1 MSADGRDDAREKID
15 CATSPLSG
23 HNQSV
28 DGSPR
33 RRQAA
38 IDELLDRAV
47 AAVNSGDR
55 EAARDLVGQVLAVDS
70 TNADAED
77 LLVAP
82 MEDGELRRL
91 TIMFADLVD
100 STALSTRIDPE
111 VYRTVVGRYR
121 DEVLRT
127 VNHYGG
133 HIGNTK
139 GDGLLAVFG
148 HPRAHEDD
156 VRRAAQAGLDIT
168 RAIDQLS
175 SRVNRS
181 FGFEINVR
189 VGIHRGLVYLD
200 TAQDDVYGF
209 AANLAARMC
218 SVAEPGTVA
227 VSDAVASLIRD
238 SFELEARA
246 PQAVKGVDG
255 EVVPFRVLSE
265 QDAVSDT
272 QAGPMIGRESELAA
286 LSDWWSKAVTGSST
300 TLSIAFLGEPGIGK
314 SRIARHALTLANNAG
329 GVPLELVGSP
339 FHTDVG
345 MHPIRKLL
353 ERRCHIR
360 RTTGP
365 GERLQNLCDEVAARG
380 LDVETVVPLLAPVLG
395 ITPDQGYRPAAA
407 EGQRLQERIAG
418 AITEYLVAC
427 LDGRPGVLLVEDM
440 HWFDQNTTAL
450 VRSLLHA
457 NLGRLLVVMTSRDR
471 ASLPDCTDTT
481 VVELKPLT
489 SGETD
494 RLILA
499 LHPDSSLTERRAV
512 RRRCDGVPL
521 YIEEVVAKIKSSP
534 SQTDS
539 DQQVPDSLYEA
550 LFARLRASERS
561 LRFVEAAAT
570 VGNHFDRAVVR
581 SVIDLSEDEVDEV
594 IGELEDRLVLQPV
607 SEDVWRFRHELLRE
621 VAAELPPP
629 SIRRRLHGRV
639 AEALTAESTH
649 GEPDWPLIA
658 QHFEKAHRYDE
669 ASSAHHKAS
678 SAARRRGALSEARSH
693 LSSARAQLSQLAPGP
708 ARDHREVSLLLRHGF
723 LTAAAEG
730 AGSAQA
736 AADFERCLI
745 LSGTDPHADEL
756 FATLM
761 ALFTYYVNRADL
773 QRADAVVTTLR
784 VGVDGGRDWWRS
796 ENLAGA
802 GIVCWLR
809 GEFDNAATHLEEA
822 ARMATA
828 RGDHNIEA
836 EWFAPFDPM
845 VLDLT
850 SLAQARWV
858 RGDLAGADD
867 VLRRATARAAELDF
881 PQGPFSR
888 CYARYVEATIAVE
901 AGQDSRAIEAS
912 ADISSVGTQHGF
924 DQWIAAGE
932 LMNQCGGA
940 VTTLRAEPPNPVAL
954 EIPIQ
959 MLTGWVTACRAL
971 EARGFLTS
979 FDGFLARLLLAAGQ
993 PAEARRRIDDGL
1005 QLARDTG
1012 MHYYDAE
1019 LLRLRAHTHTDPAH
1033 VQADLEAARELASR
1047 MGANGFALR
1056 AALDEHRLR
1065 GPSALDSLRSA
1076 LERMPADGTW
1086 PEVEIARGIVDEADA
1101 HSTR

>member
-1 MSADGRDDAREKID
+1 M
-15 CATSPLSG
+15 
-23 HNQSV
+23 H
-28 DGSPR
+28 GSPG

-55 EAARDLVGQVLAVDS
+55 KAARDLVGQVLAVDS

-111 VYRTVVGRYR
+111 IYRTVVGRYR

-175 SRVNRS
+175 ARVNRS
-181 FGFEINVR
+181 FGFEIDVR

-227 VSDAVASLIRD
+227 ASDAVASLIRD
-238 SFELEARA
+238 SFEVEACA

-255 EVVPFRVLSE
+255 EVVPFRVVSE
-265 QDAVSDT
+265 RDTVSVT
-272 QAGPMIGRESELAA
+272 QAGPIIGREPELAA
-286 LSDWWSKAVTGSST
+286 LAERWSQTVAGSST
-300 TLSIAFLGEPGIGK
+300 TPSIAFQGEPGIGK
-314 SRIARHALTLANNAG
+314 SRIARHALTLVADAG
-329 GVPLELVGSP
+329 GVALELVGSP

-345 MHPIRKLL
+345 MHPVRKLL

-380 LDVETVVPLLAPVLG
+380 LDVDTVVPLLAPVLG
-395 ITPDQGYRPAAA
+395 ITPDQGYRPAPA

-418 AITEYLVAC
+418 AITDYLVAC
-427 LDGRPGVLLVEDM
+427 LDGGPGVLLVEDM

-450 VRSLLHA
+450 VGSLLHTA
-457 NLGRLLVVMTSRDR
+457 RGRLLVVMTSRDR
-471 ASLPDCTDTT
+471 ASLPEGTDTT

-489 SGETD
+489 SGDTD

-499 LHPDSSLTERRAV
+499 LHPDSTPAERRAV

-521 YIEEVVAKIKSSP
+521 YIEEVIAKIKNSP
-534 SQTDS
+534 SPIVS

-570 VGNHFDRAVVR
+570 VGDHFDRAVVR
-581 SVIDLSEDEVDEV
+581 SVTDLSEDEVDSV
-594 IGELEDRLVLQPV
+594 IAELEARLVLQPV
-607 SEDVWRFRHELLRE
+607 TEDVWRFRHELLRE

-639 AEALTAESTH
+639 AEALTAEASH

-658 QHFEKAHRYDE
+658 QHFEKARRHDE
-669 ASSAHHKAS
+669 AAAAHQKAY
-678 SAARRRGALSEARSH
+678 SAARRRGALSEARNH
-693 LSSARAQLSQLAPGP
+693 LSSALAQLSQLAPSP

-730 AGSAQA
+730 AGSARA
-736 AADFERCLI
+736 AADFERCLV

-773 QRADAVVTTLR
+773 TRADAVVRTLR

-802 GIVCWLR
+802 GVVCWLR
-809 GEFDNAATHLEEA
+809 GEFEDAAQHLEDAAT
-822 ARMATA
+822 MATE

-836 EWFAPFDPM
+836 EWFQPFDPM
-845 VLDLT
+845 VLGLT
-850 SLAQARWV
+850 SLAQARWA

-867 VLRRATARAAELDF
+867 ALRRATARAAELDF
-881 PQGPFSR
+881 PQGPFSH

-901 AGQDSRAIEAS
+901 AGQAARALDAG
-912 ADISSVGTQHGF
+912 ADISSVGAQHEF
-924 DQWIAAGE
+924 DQWIAAGA
-932 LMNQCGGA
+932 LMIQCGTA
-940 VTTLRAEPPNPVAL
+940 VAALRAEPPDRDAL
-954 EIPIQ
+954 TIPIK

-971 EARGFLTS
+971 ETTGFLPS

-993 PAEARRRIDDGL
+993 PGEALGRIEDGL
-1005 QLARDTG
+1005 RLAHDTG

-1019 LLRLRAHTHTDPAH
+1019 LLRLRAET
-1033 VQADLEAARELASR
+1033 QADPVQVRADLARAAEVASR
-1047 MGANGFALR
+1047 CGANGFALR
-1056 AALDEHRLR
+1056 TALDEYRLR
-1065 GPSALDSLRSA
+1065 GPSTLDTLRAA

-1086 PEVEIARGIVDEADA
+1086 PEVEIARAILAEADD